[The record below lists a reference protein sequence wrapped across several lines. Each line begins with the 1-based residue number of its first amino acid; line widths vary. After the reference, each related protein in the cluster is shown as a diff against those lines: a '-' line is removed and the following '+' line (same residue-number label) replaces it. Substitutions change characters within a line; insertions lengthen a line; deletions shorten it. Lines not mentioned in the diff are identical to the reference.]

1 MIRAMNPATSV
12 VRAPA
17 AHRALAAASSVV
29 VGYFVARLFLRL
41 TPVAPEIAY
50 GVCLA
55 VAVYLAFR
63 AWRARIDLTP
73 ETARVHNTLASARVH
88 RHDIRRVRDDGSIE
102 WHQGAARATRL
113 PAEALRCPWWT
124 FGHGS
129 YDYELNRERLR
140 SWHRVAR

>member
-1 MIRAMNPATSV
+1 MIGAMNPDASV
-12 VRAPA
+12 VRAPVV
-17 AHRALAAASSVV
+17 HRAVAAVASVV
-29 VGYFVARLFLRL
+29 VGYFVARLVIRL
-41 TPVAPEIAY
+41 TPLAPEIAY

-55 VAVYLAFR
+55 LALYVAFR

-88 RHDIRRVRDDGSIE
+88 RHDIRRVRDDGRIE

-113 PAEALRCPWWT
+113 PSEALRCPWWA
-124 FGHGS
+124 FGQGS
-129 YDYELNRERLR
+129 HSYQLNRERMR